1 MGVRVA
7 GFFKMGFI
15 MDPTIAKDGDLWIE
29 LIYLVLQELRSL
41 SLSSDGSLHLVILP
55 RFAQLIQAQA

>member
-1 MGVRVA
+1 
-7 GFFKMGFI
+7 MGFI

-41 SLSSDGSLHLVILP
+41 SLSSDGPIVHGL
-55 RFAQLIQAQA
+55 AQAIVHGEVLIIRF